1 MPADAYGI
9 EHDEDCVRRKAK
21 AAAHGDDNCHAC
33 KAFSRCTCDPRWRI
47 ARLEERAEQL
57 LSALAT
63 IERSGAPGGSIVAKR
78 TDGHAC
84 QWCRG
89 MYMPCPVAC
98 AAAALAE
105 FDKNGGG

>member
-9 EHDEDCVRRKAK
+9 EHDAHCQVARSKRCV
-21 AAAHGDDNCHAC
+21 
-33 KAFSRCTCDPRWRI
+33 CDPHWRI